1 MNRIVPMY
9 KLEMMSVLSQQGS
22 EGVQRY
28 QNSHF
33 KFLPISIELGSSNIS
48 FFPNSKQSKLS
59 WGGSR
64 KLWTVSTIC
73 DIFFMAPL
81 RLLFCPAHWTYLSKS
96 VCMYVCNSVCM
107 FSSSFFKFSY
117 WLKYS
122 PLAVSYSGHCHQQC
136 KSLLSNAILRFLNF
150 AELCPTQIFAS
161 GSASDSPL
169 IKL

>member
-1 MNRIVPMY
+1 MY
-9 KLEMMSVLSQQGS
+9 QFDMIYVRFQHGS
-22 EGVQRY
+22 EGRQRY
-28 QNSHF
+28 QNRLHF
-33 KFLPISIELGSSNIS
+33 KFFPISVKGGSSKIK

-59 WGGSR
+59 WGGWSR

>member
-1 MNRIVPMY
+1 M
-9 KLEMMSVLSQQGS
+9 
-22 EGVQRY
+22 QRY
-28 QNSHF
+28 QKCLHF
-33 KFLPISIELGSSNIS
+33 KFFPNLGPGEGVIKFQ
-48 FFPNSKQSKLS
+48 FFPKFKKVHIIPP
-59 WGGSR
+59 SR
-64 KLWTVSTIC
+64 KLWIFSTIC